1 MRKVLVAVFT
11 ACVLAL
17 CVSAQVAHAESI
29 RLCPTGEVTALCDEY
44 PSIQAAVE
52 AAAPD
57 WFIILDSGVYTEP
70 GTLVDKDLTI
80 LGQGSDNTIVQAAN
94 TPCDIN
100 DRVFVVDAAR
110 VKIQDLAVRN
120 GCIYDPILPAAGG
133 GIWNAG
139 SLTLKHVFLYD
150 NLVIYNEKIPLT
162 STVPIT
168 WIPMG
173 GAIYNVG
180 ALVVDSSAIMSNSV
194 GSTALQA
201 MGGGIYN
208 NGHSYVVNST
218 ISKNKVLGVSLAS
231 AILQGGG
238 IYNAG
243 LLSLEFT
250 TVISNEAVTA
260 GGGLYSVGAI
270 HLANNLFSGNKPSAS
285 EVACPIITPIAAGAN
300 SVAGADIVTD
310 AQCNPPMPTPICF
323 EPETGVTPVPY
334 YIPCVTSASIDA
346 GMCREAS
353 TVKVDLRGST
363 RNLGRECDLGS
374 IERGLSWMPVI
385 FSAPR
390 LPDLVVRSVTIEPKG
405 QLATNTKATITVV
418 VENIGNYPTPHGFYV
433 NLYINP
439 RETPP
444 NRAGVIWIDLCQTA
458 DCIKDEGII
467 WLGPATML
475 ENGTY
480 AFTSNLE
487 TDPTVVRLSSK
498 YDGFL
503 PEGEVNMWA
512 YVDAWSKDRSR
523 DGIVQELNEGNNM
536 LRVPPFTVKR
546 GRFPAVTAS
555 DEQWNVAPPV
565 APIEP

>member
-17 CVSAQVAHAESI
+17 CLSSQVAHAQPI
-29 RLCPTGEVTALCDEY
+29 TVCPPGEVTTLCEEL
-44 PSIQAAVE
+44 PSLQDAID
-52 AAAPD
+52 AAAPSSN
-57 WFIILDSGVYTEP
+57 IIIPSGVYTVP
-70 GTLVDKDLTI
+70 GTVVDKDLTI
-80 LGQGSDNTIVQAAN
+80 LGQGSDSTILQAAN
-94 TPCDIN
+94 TPCDTN

-120 GCIYDPILPAAGG
+120 GCIYDPVLPAAGG
-133 GIWNAG
+133 GIWNSG
-139 SLTLKHVFLYD
+139 SLTLKHVLLYN

-194 GSTALQA
+194 ASTALQA

-218 ISKNKVLGVSLAS
+218 ISENKVLGVSLAS
-231 AILQGGG
+231 ARFQGGG

-250 TVISNEAVTA
+250 TVISNEAATA

-270 HLANNLFSGNKPSAS
+270 HLANNLFSGNKPLAS
-285 EVACPIITPIAAGAN
+285 EVACPIITPIAAGGN
-300 SVAGADIVTD
+300 IVAGADVVTD
-310 AQCNPPMPTPICF
+310 EQCNPPMPTPICF
-323 EPETGVTPVPY
+323 EPEPGMTPVPF
-334 YIPCVTSASIDA
+334 YIPCATSASIDA

-353 TVKVDLRGST
+353 KVKVDLRGSP
-363 RNLGRECDLGS
+363 RSQGRECDLGA
-374 IERGLSWMPVI
+374 IERGIALMPVI
-385 FSAPR
+385 FSGPR

-405 QLATNTKATITVV
+405 QLDTNTKATITVV
-418 VENIGNYPTPHGFYV
+418 VENIGDYPTPHGFYV

-444 NRAGVIWIDLCQTA
+444 NRAGVIWIDLCKTA

-467 WLGPATML
+467 WVGPATL
-475 ENGTY
+475 FENETR

-487 TDPTVVRLSSK
+487 TDPAVVRLSSK
-498 YDGFL
+498 YDGYL

-523 DGIVQELNEGNNM
+523 DGIVKELNEENNM
-536 LRVPPFTVKR
+536 LRVPTFTVKK
-546 GRFPAVTAS
+546 GRFLTVTAS

-565 APIEP
+565 APTEP

>member
-1 MRKVLVAVFT
+1 MRKVLVAAVT
-11 ACVLAL
+11 ACLFAL
-17 CVSAQVAHAESI
+17 CLSAQVAHAESI
-29 RLCPTGEVTALCDEY
+29 KLCPTGEVTALCNEF
-44 PSIQAAVE
+44 PSIQAAVD
-52 AAAPD
+52 AAGSGS
-57 WFIILDSGVYTEP
+57 FIILASGVYTEP

-94 TPCDIN
+94 IPCTAN
-100 DRVFVVDAAR
+100 NRVFSVEAAR

-120 GCIYDPILPAAGG
+120 GCIYDPFLPAAGG
-133 GIWNAG
+133 GIWNSG
-139 SLTLKHVFLYD
+139 SLTLKHVFLYN

-218 ISKNKVLGVSLAS
+218 ISENKVLGASLAN
-231 AILQGGG
+231 AKFQGGG

-243 LLSLEFT
+243 LLSLKFT
-250 TVISNEAVTA
+250 TVITNEAVTA
-260 GGGLYSVGAI
+260 GGGLYSEGAI

-300 SVAGADIVTD
+300 QLAGADIVTD
-310 AQCNPPMPTPICF
+310 AQCNPPMPKPICF
-323 EPETGVTPVPY
+323 EPELGVRPVPY
-334 YIPCVTSASIDA
+334 YIPCATSASIDA
-346 GMCREAS
+346 GMCREE
-353 TVKVDLRGST
+353 TKVKVDLRGST
-363 RNLGRECDLGS
+363 RRQGRECDLGA
-374 IERGLSWMPVI
+374 IERGIALIPIV
-385 FSAPR
+385 FSPPR
-390 LPDLVVRSVTIEPKG
+390 LPDLVVRSVTIEPRG
-405 QLATNTKATITVV
+405 QLDTNTEATITVI
-418 VENIGNYPTPHGFYV
+418 VENIGDHPTPHGFYV

-444 NRAGVIWIDLCQTA
+444 NRAGVIWIDLCHTA

-467 WLGPATML
+467 WVGPATL
-475 ENGTY
+475 HQNETY
-480 AFTSNLE
+480 TFTSNLK

-498 YDGFL
+498 YDGYL
-503 PEGEVNMWA
+503 PEGEVNMWV
-512 YVDAWSKDRSR
+512 YVDAWSKDRSP
-523 DGIVQELNEGNNM
+523 DGIVEELNEENNM
-536 LRVPPFTVKR
+536 LRVPPFTVKK
-546 GRFPAVTAS
+546 GRFSAVAAS
-555 DEQWNVAPPV
+555 DEQWNAAPPI
-565 APIEP
+565 APLEP